1 MMRKML
7 LATMVVLAGAPL
19 VARAGGGCEG
29 ASVVEHIF
37 DAADEDGS
45 GSLSRA
51 EYTAAGLERF
61 GVSFEA
67 SDLDGDG
74 ETSLAEYLELYEL
87 HHPPRGGAEV

>member
-1 MMRKML
+1 MMRTML
-7 LATMVVLAGAPL
+7 LATMVVLVGAAPI
-19 VARAGGGCEG
+19 ARAGGGCEG

-45 GSLSRA
+45 GALSRA
-51 EYTAAGLERF
+51 EYMAAGLERF
-61 GVSFEA
+61 GVSLDA

-74 ETSLAEYLELYEL
+74 ETSLDEYLELYDL